1 MLESVYRVPL
11 EKIAEIG
18 LSQSRQPATEN
29 TLIQGPM
36 PERIAPKREKTPNKP
51 QVLPKNKPTIAP
63 KKDKPE
69 PEPEPEQTT
78 KNLKKESPIVDP
90 KVQNQIFNLE
100 KKKYMLDKVLVKKE
114 QTKNTLEESAL
125 KRNKNKEQKETPNT
139 TGINN
144 VLEGL
149 ARKKNQIDKRIV
161 MLQRKSNIS
170 NLLREIAQTIN
181 KD

>member
-1 MLESVYRVPL
+1 MLESIYRIAL

-29 TLIQGPM
+29 TLIQGPK
-36 PERIAPKREKTPNKP
+36 PGKIVPKQKITPKP
-51 QVLPKNKPTIAP
+51 QTTPEKKPVIVP

-69 PEPEPEQTT
+69 QTDKNIKEEPPET
-78 KNLKKESPIVDP
+78 NSDP
-90 KVQNQIFNLE
+90 KVQNQINNLE

-114 QTKNTLEESAL
+114 QTKNTLEENAF
-125 KRNKNKEQKETPNT
+125 KRNKNKEQKEIPNT

-144 VLEGL
+144 ALEGL

-161 MLQRKSNIS
+161 MLNRKSSLSNVLKNIA
-170 NLLREIAQTIN
+170 RKIN
-181 KD
+181 P